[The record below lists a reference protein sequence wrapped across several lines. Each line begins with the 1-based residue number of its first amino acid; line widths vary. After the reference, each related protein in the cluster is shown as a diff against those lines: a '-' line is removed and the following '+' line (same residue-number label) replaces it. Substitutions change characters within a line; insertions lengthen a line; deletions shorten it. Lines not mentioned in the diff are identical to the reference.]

1 MKSDNKRKYNMF
13 YRHSTAETIV
23 TESDTNDVF
32 ESIYTTVIS
41 IIHIF
46 RKGFKL
52 DYSFSRR
59 S

>member
-1 MKSDNKRKYNMF
+1 MF
-13 YRHSTAETIV
+13 YKHSTAETIV